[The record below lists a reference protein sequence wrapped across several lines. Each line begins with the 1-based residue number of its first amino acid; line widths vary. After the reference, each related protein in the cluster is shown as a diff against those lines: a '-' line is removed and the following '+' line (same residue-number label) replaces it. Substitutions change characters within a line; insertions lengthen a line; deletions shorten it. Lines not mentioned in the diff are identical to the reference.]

1 MTQQG
6 EGISSDSSPDEPD
19 NIEDLGVKIRFSV
32 FFDGSLN
39 NRTNIES
46 RLEGNDIYQQNKAKD
61 NNNSYGNDK
70 TNVAKM
76 ELYIDDAKDF
86 DYTLHAY
93 IEGSGTTDD
102 QGDSVLGYALGMGST
117 GVKEKVKM
125 GLIRAAVVLIINIIY
140 FIVLIMS
147 TYETYENS
155 MPRIVS

>member
-19 NIEDLGVKIRFSV
+19 KIEDIGVKIRFSV

-46 RLEGNDIYQQNKAKD
+46 RLEGNDIYQQNKIKK
-61 NNNSYGNDK
+61 NSNSYENDK
-70 TNVAKM
+70 TNVARM

-86 DYTLHAY
+86 DHTLHAY

-117 GVKEKVKM
+117 GVQANK
-125 GLIRAAVVLIINIIY
+125 LFA
-140 FIVLIMS
+140 
-147 TYETYENS
+147 
-155 MPRIVS
+155 